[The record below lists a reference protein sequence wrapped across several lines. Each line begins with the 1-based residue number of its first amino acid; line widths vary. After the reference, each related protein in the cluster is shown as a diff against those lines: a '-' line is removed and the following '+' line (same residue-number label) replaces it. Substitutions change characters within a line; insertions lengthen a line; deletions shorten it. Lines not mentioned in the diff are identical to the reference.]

1 MMKAKKIASK
11 ILTVFIILL
20 SLFLITVSLAP
31 KMSGYNGYYVIS
43 DSMSPA
49 INKGDLVFT
58 KEVEFADVEVGDVLT
73 FKKKGNDRWFSH
85 RVVKINT
92 EEKSF
97 RTKGDHNN
105 VEDPGYTS
113 YDVVV
118 GRVEKKVPFIGYFPF
133 MLSTLWGKISL
144 VAIYVFYF
152 AFEIDN
158 ATLKKLR
165 KKEG

>member
-1 MMKAKKIASK
+1 MKAKKTVSK

-20 SLFLITVSLAP
+20 SLFLITVSFAP
-31 KMSGYNGYYVIS
+31 KIAGYNGYYVIS

-58 KEVEFADVEVGDVLT
+58 KEVNFEDIEVGDVLT
-73 FKKKGNDRWFSH
+73 FQKEGNERWFSH
-85 RVVKINT
+85 RVVKIDT

-105 VEDPGYTS
+105 VEDPEYTPYS
-113 YDVVV
+113 AVI
-118 GRVEKKVPFIGYFPF
+118 GRVEKSLPFIGYFPF
-133 MLSTLWGKISL
+133 ILSTLWGKIIL
-144 VAIYVFYF
+144 AAVYIFYI

>member
-1 MMKAKKIASK
+1 MKAKKTVSK
-11 ILTVFIILL
+11 ILTAFIILL
-20 SLFLITVSLAP
+20 SLFLITVSFAP
-31 KMSGYNGYYVIS
+31 KLSGYNGYYVIS

-58 KEVEFADVEVGDVLT
+58 KEVNFEDIEVGDVLT
-73 FKKKGNDRWFSH
+73 FQKEGNERWFSH

-105 VEDPGYTS
+105 VEDPGYTPYS
-113 YDVVV
+113 AVI
-118 GRVEKKVPFIGYFPF
+118 GRVEKKLPFIGYFPF
-133 MLSTLWGKISL
+133 MLSTLWGKIVL
-144 VAIYVFYF
+144 AAVYVFYI